1 MTVKSNKRRE
11 DMSKGITPNGKADRL
26 LKNIESSKNPE
37 IIKDLCD
44 LLEDML
50 ELRKFQEKIRNL
62 ESEMFSG
69 LRAAFFVD
77 VDGLSDVDVLYT
89 LERANA
95 KRKRMSEL
103 ERRSKSKGAD
113 LSEEQSKKLKEM
125 GLIPC
130 EICIEKDEC
139 DCVKE
144 DENTEDVNEDGK
156 VIVDDSDNE
165 EK

>member
-1 MTVKSNKRRE
+1 
-11 DMSKGITPNGKADRL
+11 MSSSISPNRKADRL

-50 ELRKFQEKIRNL
+50 ELRKFQEKVKDL
-62 ESEMFSG
+62 ESTMFSG

-77 VDGLSDVDVLYT
+77 VDELSDVDVLYT

-95 KRKRMSEL
+95 KRKRMNEL
-103 ERRSKSKGAD
+103 ERRNKSKGAD
-113 LSEEQSKKLKEM
+113 LSEEQSEKLKEM

-130 EICIEKDEC
+130 EICIEKDTC

-144 DENTEDVNEDGK
+144 VEPEVEDDKDSSEDGK
-156 VIVDDSDNE
+156 IVIEDSDSDE
-165 EK
+165 Q